1 VSGRPILAAAAASL
15 ALLAGCGHR
24 ASARR
29 PAPPI
34 PRPIGWTETGL
45 ASWYGAPYDGRPAA
59 SGEIF
64 DTHRLTAAHRT
75 LPFDTW
81 VEVTNLENG
90 KRVRVRINDRGPFV
104 DRRIIDLSLAAAD
117 TIDVVRPGVVRVRL
131 KVIRAPS
138 QDDPEVA
145 EPRPEGAVET
155 PAAAAT
161 GEFAVQAGAFSD
173 PARADA
179 QKEFLARFN
188 PRVVKSLAKSQGD
201 PPLWRVLIGGEMSR
215 EEAEKLAE
223 QIRAAGSEAVI
234 VRDPE

>member
-1 VSGRPILAAAAASL
+1 VSGRSIVAAAAASL

-104 DRRIIDLSLAAAD
+104 DGRIIDLSLAAAD
-117 TIDVVRPGVVRVRL
+117 TIDVVRPGVARVRL
-131 KVIRAPS
+131 KVIHAPA
-138 QDDPEVA
+138 QEDP
-145 EPRPEGAVET
+145 PEGAHV
-155 PAAAAT
+155 AAAAT

-173 PARADA
+173 SARADA
-179 QKEFLARFN
+179 QKELLARFS
-188 PRVVKSLAKSQGD
+188 PRVVKSQGD
-201 PPLWRVLIGGEMSR
+201 PPFWRVLIGREMSR
-215 EEAEKLAE
+215 EEAENLVE
-223 QIRAAGSEAVI
+223 QIRVAGSEAVV
-234 VRDPE
+234 VRDTDR